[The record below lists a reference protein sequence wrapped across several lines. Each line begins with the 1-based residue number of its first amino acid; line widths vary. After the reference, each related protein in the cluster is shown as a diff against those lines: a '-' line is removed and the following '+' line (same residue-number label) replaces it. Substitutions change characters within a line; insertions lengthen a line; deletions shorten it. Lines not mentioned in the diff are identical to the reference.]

1 MGIVRTVEGEDGLPY
16 ISIEDLISEVE
27 EVSNSDFVRENSDP
41 NKPNFIDLVLKTL
54 IEMEEEYYN
63 RYLFSRE

>member
-1 MGIVRTVEGEDGLPY
+1 MGVVRTVKGEDGLPY
-16 ISIEDLISEVE
+16 ISIEDLISEIEDVK
-27 EVSNSDFVRENSDP
+27 NSDVVRANSDP
-41 NKPNFIDLVLKTL
+41 NQPNFIDLVLKTL